1 MLIVLVVIIPIP
13 IAAHSGGIAFDIV
26 LIMVP
31 AWLRSHTDIFL
42 HEVISCKVGHEILWR
57 NKTSL
62 FVVFLH
68 DDLLQLLANSLSDLL
83 EAESDGLVLV
93 RTHILVELLVDLLNY
108 SVAPRFNLFI
118 YQLHCVVNSLNLL
131 FLLLRIHN
139 LDVQFVQLRVDVLC
153 SFSKVNT
160 ATVFYLQLLQFGP
173 PLVIVCTQAVN
184 FVFVVSHLVQ

>member
-1 MLIVLVVIIPIP
+1 M
-13 IAAHSGGIAFDIV
+13 
-26 LIMVP
+26 
-31 AWLRSHTDIFL
+31 
-42 HEVISCKVGHEILWR
+42 
-57 NKTSL
+57 
-62 FVVFLH
+62 
-68 DDLLQLLANSLSDLL
+68 SDLL

-108 SVAPRFNLFI
+108 AVAPRFNLFI

-153 SFSKVNT
+153 SLYKVNT
-160 ATVFYLQLLQFGP
+160 TVFYLQLLQFGP